1 MRVSERAPMLRR
13 SCTPPLWEAGDALQT
28 VHARLGDIDVRTTML
43 DTHGLPASLTKMA
56 MAEP

>member
-1 MRVSERAPMLRR
+1 MLRR

-28 VHARLGDIDVRTTML
+28 VHAHLGDSDVRTTML